1 LPNKTVGAIHQPA
14 LRLQTQTSNTK
25 EQHLNISKRTL
36 AGLGLLG
43 GSLLIFL
50 VIAYAVGSGNSAGF
64 DDPIR
69 NFIYGLRAEGLNTL
83 MEGITYLGNWQS
95 VTIVCLLLLAYDKTR
110 IPFGVLGA
118 TVAITDSLVNK
129 GLKMLFERARPDD
142 ILPLIEQGGYSFPSG
157 HSVTSMA
164 FYGILLFLVQT
175 RMEDR
180 KKANALSL
188 VLLLLIVLIGPSRI
202 YLGVHYPTDVLA
214 GWAEGV
220 FVATAL
226 YMLAFKFV
234 PKNLLTT
241 KTATDITTEN

>member
-1 LPNKTVGAIHQPA
+1 M
-14 LRLQTQTSNTK
+14 
-25 EQHLNISKRTL
+25 NISKKTMI
-36 AGLGLLG
+36 GVGLLG
-43 GSLLIFL
+43 GSLLIFII
-50 VIAYAVGSGNSAGF
+50 VAYAVATGTASGF
-64 DDPIR
+64 DNPIR

-110 IPFGVLGA
+110 IPFAVLGA
-118 TVAITDSLVNK
+118 TVAITDSLLNK

-157 HSVTSMA
+157 HAVTSMA

-220 FVATAL
+220 FVATAV
-226 YMLAFKFV
+226 YMLAYKFV
-234 PKNLLTT
+234 PRSFLNQEFE
-241 KTATDITTEN
+241 TDLQEEG

>member
-1 LPNKTVGAIHQPA
+1 M
-14 LRLQTQTSNTK
+14 
-25 EQHLNISKRTL
+25 NISKKTL
-36 AGLGLLG
+36 TGLALLG
-43 GSLLIFL
+43 GSLLIFI
-50 VIAYAVGSGNSAGF
+50 VIAYAVSSGNSAGF

-69 NFIYGLRAEGLNTL
+69 NFIYGLRADGLNTL

-95 VTIVCLLLLAYDKTR
+95 VTVVCLLLLAYDKTR

-118 TVAITDSLVNK
+118 TVAITDSLLNK

-164 FYGILLFLVQT
+164 FYGMLLFLVQT

-180 KKANALSL
+180 KKANALSI

-214 GWAEGV
+214 GWVEGV
-220 FVATAL
+220 FVATGVYL
-226 YMLAFKFV
+226 LAYQFIPGNFL
-234 PKNLLTT
+234 NR
-241 KTATDITTEN
+241 ASETDIQDED